1 MRFAKEGANLVIAA
15 NENKIHEVADEIK
28 ALGCEV
34 LPVVCDVTDK
44 QAVSDLYEQTVE
56 TFGQID
62 VSIQNA
68 GVITIAKLEDLTEGN
83 IYIGENL
90 VNDMPPRDRDIA
102 MVFQDYALYP
112 HMTVYQNMAFGLKL
126 RKFPKPEID
135 QRVKEAADILG
146 IRELLTRKPRE
157 LSGGQRQRVAVGR
170 AIVRKPAVFLF
181 DEPLS
186 NLDAKL
192 RGQMRTELSKLHDQ
206 LKTTIIYVTH
216 DQVEAMTMGTK
227 IVIMNAGIIQQMGS
241 PMEIYE
247 YPLNKFVAGFI
258 GSPGMNFL
266 PATIVTDN
274 AKLYIDTGSFRLL
287 IPEKKVPYLQ
297 DHKDKDMILGIRP
310 EHIEDADFADSS
322 ISNKMFTAMVEVVE
336 TLGSEIQLD
345 VASSDHNLVARVDPR
360 TKAKR
365 HQEIELAVNMDKIH
379 IFDKE
384 PPNTRIKTEEE
395 SPA

>member
-1 MRFAKEGANLVIAA
+1 MSNVRL
-15 NENKIHEVADEIK
+15 ENVSKNF
-28 ALGCEV
+28 G
-34 LPVVCDVTDK
+34 DVE
-44 QAVSDLYEQTVE
+44 AVSSFYLD
-56 TFGQID
+56 
-62 VSIQNA
+62 IQDKEFLVLLGPSGCGKSTTLRMIA
-68 GVITIAKLEDLTEGN
+68 GLEELTEGD
-83 IYIGENL
+83 IYIGETL

-126 RKFPKPEID
+126 RKFPKTEINE
-135 QRVKEAADILG
+135 RVREAADILG

-170 AIVRKPAVFLF
+170 AIVRKPSVFLF

-227 IVIMNAGIIQQMGS
+227 IVIMNAGIVQQMGS

-266 PATIVTDN
+266 PAKIVTDN
-274 AKLYIDTGSFRLL
+274 SKLHIDTSGFRLV
-287 IPEKKVPYLQ
+287 IPEEKVSYLQ
-297 DHKDKDMILGIRP
+297 DHKDKDVILGIRP
-310 EHIEDADFADSS
+310 EHIEDAAFEDIT
-322 ISNKMFTAMVEVVE
+322 ISNQMFAATVEVVE

-345 VASSDHNLVARVDPR
+345 VVSGDHSLIARVDPR
-360 TKAKR
+360 TRAVR
-365 HQEIELAVNMDKIH
+365 HEEIQLAVNMDKIH

-384 PPNTRIKTEEE
+384 PPNPRIKTEEE

>member
-1 MRFAKEGANLVIAA
+1 VSNVRL
-15 NENKIHEVADEIK
+15 EN
-28 ALGCEV
+28 
-34 LPVVCDVTDK
+34 VCKTFGDVE
-44 QAVSDLYEQTVE
+44 AVSCFYLDIEDKEFLVLLGPSGCGKST
-56 TFGQID
+56 TLRMI
-62 VSIQNA
+62 A
-68 GVITIAKLEDLTEGN
+68 GLEELTDGN
-83 IYIGENL
+83 IYIGETL

-126 RKFPKPEID
+126 RKFPKDEID

-266 PATIVTDN
+266 PATIVTEN
-274 AKLYIDTGSFRLL
+274 AELYVDTGSFRLL

-297 DHKDKDMILGIRP
+297 DHKDKEVILGIRP
-310 EHIEDADFADSS
+310 EHIEDADFEDISL
-322 ISNKMFTAMVEVVE
+322 SNKMFSAMVEVVE

-345 VASSDHNLVARVDPR
+345 VASGEHSLVARVDRR

-365 HQEIELAVNMDKIH
+365 HQEIQLAVNMDKIH
-379 IFDKE
+379 LFE
-384 PPNTRIKTEEE
+384 TESPNNRIKTEEY
-395 SPA
+395 SPS

>member
-1 MRFAKEGANLVIAA
+1 VSNVRL
-15 NENKIHEVADEIK
+15 EN
-28 ALGCEV
+28 
-34 LPVVCDVTDK
+34 VCKSFGDVE
-44 QAVSDLYEQTVE
+44 AVSCFYLDIEDKEFLVLLGPSGCGKST
-56 TFGQID
+56 TLRMI
-62 VSIQNA
+62 A
-68 GVITIAKLEDLTEGN
+68 GLEELTEGD
-83 IYIGENL
+83 IYIGETL

-126 RKFPKPEID
+126 RKFPKAEID
-135 QRVKEAADILG
+135 ERVKEAADILG

-192 RGQMRTELSKLHDQ
+192 RGQMRAELSKLHDQ

-227 IVIMNAGIIQQMGS
+227 IVIMNAGIVQQMGS

-266 PATIVTDN
+266 PSKIVTDN
-274 AKLYIDTGSFRLL
+274 SKLHIDTGGFRLV
-287 IPEKKVPYLQ
+287 IPEEKVSYLQ
-297 DHKDKDMILGIRP
+297 DHKDKDVILGIRP
-310 EHIEDADFADSS
+310 EHIEDAAFEDIT
-322 ISNKMFTAMVEVVE
+322 ISNQMFTATVEVVE

-345 VASSDHNLVARVDPR
+345 VVSGDHSLIARVDPR
-360 TKAKR
+360 TRAVR
-365 HQEIELAVNMDKIH
+365 HEEIQLAVNMDKIH
-379 IFDKE
+379 IFDQE